1 MSVTWKVMG
10 LVLMTVAAAGAARH
24 AAAEEALHTR
34 DVTVTSDR
42 GVRYEGNVAAIDV
55 REVGTPAV
63 EVSLWAEGP
72 GGAWSAG
79 FGLSAE
85 ALLSGAGTVRL
96 GLLPLGPSVGNLAV
110 GPSDDPVLVES
121 GSLSFTLTAA
131 TRGIEG
137 RATTSPGDGSASFQ
151 GGYVLRCWVRPESLG
166 LPANGE
172 VEPGMVLLVPDE
184 RGASEFCRHFAE
196 LR

>member
-1 MSVTWKVMG
+1 MRVTGKIVVPI
-10 LVLMTVAAAGAARH
+10 LLAVAGAGGVRQ

-42 GVRYEGNVAAIDV
+42 GGRYEGNVAAIDV

-63 EVSLWAEGP
+63 EISLWAEGP

-96 GLLPLGPSVGNLAV
+96 GLFPLGPSVGNLAV
-110 GPSDDPVLVES
+110 GPSDDPEPVES
-121 GSLSFTLTAA
+121 GTLSFTLRAE

-137 RATTSPGDGSASFQ
+137 RATTSPGEGSASFE

-172 VEPGMVLLVPDE
+172 VEPGMVILVPDE
-184 RGASEFCRHFAE
+184 RGASEFCRRFAE